1 MVFNEDDFSM
11 IFGYPGSTDRYL
23 SSFGIEQA
31 LSLYNPT
38 VVKIRTG
45 ILDVLDKHMNNDA
58 AIKIKYAS
66 KKARVAN
73 YWKYYQGQS
82 KQLKDLN
89 VFDQKVRIEEAFKKF
104 TNSSEKNK
112 NKYGNVLNDIDSS
125 YKKLDEFVFLQFV

>member
-1 MVFNEDDFSM
+1 M

-45 ILDVLDKHMNNDA
+45 ILDVLDKHMNSDA

-66 KKARVAN
+66 KKASVAN

-82 KQLKDLN
+82 KQLQDLN
-89 VFDQKVRIEEAFKKF
+89 VFDQKVTIEKDFKKF
-104 TNSSEKNK
+104 TNSSQ
-112 NKYGNVLNDIDSS
+112 
-125 YKKLDEFVFLQFV
+125 KK

>member
-1 MVFNEDDFSM
+1 MKIISPKPKHHLPISLDGVQEDDFSM

-45 ILDVLDKHMNNDA
+45 ILDVLDEDMENDPS
-58 AIKIKYAS
+58 IKIKYAS

-89 VFDQKVRIEEAFKKF
+89 VFDQKVRIEELFKNF
-104 TNSSEKNK
+104 QAQAS
-112 NKYGNVLNDIDSS
+112 
-125 YKKLDEFVFLQFV
+125 

>member
-1 MVFNEDDFSM
+1 MDTL
-11 IFGYPGSTDRYL
+11 GQLTDL

-38 VVKIRTG
+38 VVNIRTG
-45 ILDVLDKHMNNDA
+45 ILDVLDGYMENDPS
-58 AIKIKYAS
+58 IKIKYAS

-89 VFDQKVRIEEAFKKF
+89 VFDQKVRIEELLKNFQAQA
-104 TNSSEKNK
+104 SNK
-112 NKYGNVLNDIDSS
+112 NKYGNVLKDI
-125 YKKLDEFVFLQFV
+125 ETLQNS